1 MLNKFLFFG
10 IILLIAARINAA
22 DDSIYVSG
30 KYLIVGEIKKM
41 GKGVL
46 TIETDYSDSDF
57 KIEWGKVGEIYSKR
71 LFILTTSSGKR
82 YYGTV
87 RSDKSDKSSII
98 ITEENNRARARIS
111 DIVYINQVDKNFLS
125 RLSASLD
132 LGFTLAKTNNLLQ
145 FSLRTNIGY
154 LTDAWSIDVSY
165 SGVRSSQD
173 NVEPTKRNEGSLDF
187 RYFLPYDWFV
197 FISNSLLQN
206 EEQKLKI
213 RSITQTG
220 LGNFI
225 IRTNSMY
232 LAAGAGAAWNNE
244 AFTEPG
250 VESRSSAEG
259 LVSLEYN
266 IFNLGDLDFLTT
278 LTVYPSFSEKGR
290 IRADYKAD
298 LKYKFP
304 SDIYINL
311 GYTLNYDNKPVE
323 GASESDYVIQTSVGW
338 EL

>member
-1 MLNKFLFFG
+1 MFSKFLFFG
-10 IILLIAARINAA
+10 LMLLITAKIPAA
-22 DDSIYVSG
+22 DDSVYVVG
-30 KYLIVGEIKKM
+30 KYLIVGEIKGM

-57 KIEWGKVGEIYSKR
+57 KIEWSKVGEIYSKR

-82 YYGTV
+82 YYGTI
-87 RSDKSDKSSII
+87 RSDKSDKSSVII
-98 ITEENNRARARIS
+98 AEESNRARAKIS
-111 DIVYINQVDKNFLS
+111 DIVFINQVDKDFLS

-132 LGFTLAKTNNLLQ
+132 LGFSLAKTNNLLQ

-154 LTDAWSIDVSY
+154 LTDAWSADVSY

-173 NVEPTKRNEGSLDF
+173 NIDPTKRNEGSLNF

-206 EEQKLKI
+206 DEQKLKL
-213 RSITQTG
+213 RSISQAG
-220 LGNFI
+220 LGNYI

-232 LAAGAGAAWNNE
+232 LAADAGVAWNNE
-244 AFTEPG
+244 TYTDPEIDN
-250 VESRSSAEG
+250 RSSSEG
-259 LVSLEYN
+259 LVGLELN
-266 IFNLGDLDFLTT
+266 IFNMGDLDFVTT

-298 LKYKFP
+298 LKYDLPF
-304 SDIYINL
+304 DLYINL
-311 GYTLNYDNKPVE
+311 GYTYAVQNKRAE
-323 GASESDYVIQTSVGW
+323 ALTSVIR
-338 EL
+338 LITITNP